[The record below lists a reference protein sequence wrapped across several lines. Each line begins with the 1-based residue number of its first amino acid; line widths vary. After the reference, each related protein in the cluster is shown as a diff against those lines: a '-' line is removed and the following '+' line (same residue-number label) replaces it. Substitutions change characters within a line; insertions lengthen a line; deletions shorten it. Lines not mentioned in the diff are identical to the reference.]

1 MKSLSI
7 KEIFLNSFKYTISDW
22 VAIVILGI
30 ILTFLSI
37 LNNFNRDINI
47 IMWVAIT
54 ILSLIE
60 MGYSFKIIEQTLQGS
75 TKPPIFRNFKE
86 LIIHGIKDTIVYAF
100 YFTLMLIVSFLLI
113 SMIHSIPESSL
124 IGIILA
130 IIVIGFI
137 FLLLFVSLIN
147 LAKHDGKLRYAFHF
161 RELYSLLKRIGI
173 GRIIIVN
180 ILAMLIEYLLI
191 KTFITGENIPHMSFV
206 AIIRNLIVTPFL
218 VIFTERTIALSAFN
232 KI

>member
-37 LNNFNRDINI
+37 LNNFNRDINM

-147 LAKHDGKLRYAFHF
+147 LAKHDGKLRSAFHF

-173 GRIIIVN
+173 GRIIIVY

>member
-173 GRIIIVN
+173 GRIIIVY

-206 AIIRNLIVTPFL
+206 TIIRNLIITDRKSTRL
-218 VIFTERTIALSAFN
+218 NSSHW
-232 KI
+232 

>member
-37 LNNFNRDINI
+37 LNNFNRDINM

-60 MGYSFKIIEQTLQGS
+60 MGYSFKIIEETLQGS

-173 GRIIIVN
+173 GRIIIVY

>member
-173 GRIIIVN
+173 GRIIIVS

>member
-137 FLLLFVSLIN
+137 F
-147 LAKHDGKLRYAFHF
+147 
-161 RELYSLLKRIGI
+161 
-173 GRIIIVN
+173 
-180 ILAMLIEYLLI
+180 
-191 KTFITGENIPHMSFV
+191 
-206 AIIRNLIVTPFL
+206 
-218 VIFTERTIALSAFN
+218 
-232 KI
+232 

>member
-173 GRIIIVN
+173 GRIIIVY

>member
-1 MKSLSI
+1 MLFIGEVEGSI
-7 KEIFLNSFKYTISDW
+7 AFIALTIHNILYGYYLYAISCFESEFGHFFLFG
-22 VAIVILGI
+22 VILHC
-30 ILTFLSI
+30 
-37 LNNFNRDINI
+37 
-47 IMWVAIT
+47 
-54 ILSLIE
+54 
-60 MGYSFKIIEQTLQGS
+60 QTLQGS

-173 GRIIIVN
+173 GRIIIVY

-206 AIIRNLIVTPFL
+206 AIIIRNLIVTPFL

>member
-37 LNNFNRDINI
+37 LNNFNRDINM

-173 GRIIIVN
+173 GRIIIVY